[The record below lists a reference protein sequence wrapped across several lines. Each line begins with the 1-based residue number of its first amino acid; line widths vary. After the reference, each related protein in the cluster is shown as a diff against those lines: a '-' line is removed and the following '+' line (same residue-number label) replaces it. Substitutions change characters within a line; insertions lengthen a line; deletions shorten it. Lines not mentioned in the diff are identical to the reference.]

1 MELAIVSGFFLGAVL
16 LLAVLW
22 RLLRAKPSG
31 RLPPV
36 KDGWIPWLGCAIEF
50 GKEPLFFVQKAQKEV
65 RGVAN
70 LHVSLDVMP
79 WMYMPI
85 ANSGETGKAKIT
97 QYTVT
102 ANYGCM
108 PEFLLRIC

>member
-1 MELAIVSGFFLGAVL
+1 MEFAIVSGLLLGAVL

-36 KDGWIPWLGCAIEF
+36 KDGWIPWLGCAVEF

-65 RGVAN
+65 RGKHK
-70 LHVSLDVMP
+70 LTF
-79 WMYMPI
+79 MY
-85 ANSGETGKAKIT
+85 
-97 QYTVT
+97 
-102 ANYGCM
+102 
-108 PEFLLRIC
+108 

>member
-1 MELAIVSGFFLGAVL
+1 MELAIVSGFVLGAVL

-31 RLPPV
+31 PFPPV

-65 RGVAN
+65 RGRYN
-70 LHVSLDVMP
+70 
-79 WMYMPI
+79 
-85 ANSGETGKAKIT
+85 
-97 QYTVT
+97 
-102 ANYGCM
+102 
-108 PEFLLRIC
+108 